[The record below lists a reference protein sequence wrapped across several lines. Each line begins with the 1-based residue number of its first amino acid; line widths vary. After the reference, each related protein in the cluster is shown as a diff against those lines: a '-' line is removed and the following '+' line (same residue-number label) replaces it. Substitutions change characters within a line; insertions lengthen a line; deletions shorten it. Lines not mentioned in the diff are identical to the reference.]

1 MSGVNPLEPTIKKVS
16 ITALAMLL
24 MAGLISNTACS
35 APSAPSP
42 TEAPAVNLP
51 SVDRSAGAG
60 ARASLNEITG
70 ELVLP
75 MSAYWYSDRENVIVN
90 SAVASL
96 IFDCVEEAGF
106 TVAPWGGG
114 GKALQDGRYGQWSR
128 KLAAKNGALPE
139 IRIIAGVLDEQPERP
154 VLSAEHQAAET
165 KCTNSVERAG
175 LPELLEGLVGDTS
188 VQNQITRNAVALTE
202 RDPEYLTFRQDWE
215 NCLAENGLA
224 LTEQGSWSL
233 QSGGTKEG
241 EIRVALLEV
250 DCKDSSGGARKPY
263 DILAE
268 YQAAQMKDHQA
279 ELNALAEEK
288 ADAVE
293 RAKQILRD
301 HGVADAR
308 L

>member
-1 MSGVNPLEPTIKKVS
+1 
-16 ITALAMLL
+16 
-24 MAGLISNTACS
+24 
-35 APSAPSP
+35 
-42 TEAPAVNLP
+42 
-51 SVDRSAGAG
+51 
-60 ARASLNEITG
+60 
-70 ELVLP
+70 
-75 MSAYWYSDRENVIVN
+75 MSAYWYSDRENVMVN

-96 IFDCVEEAGF
+96 IYDCVKEAGF

-114 GKALQDGRYGQWSR
+114 GKALQDRRYGQWSR
-128 KLAAKNGALPE
+128 KLAAKNGDLPE
-139 IRIIAGVLDEQPERP
+139 IRKIPGVMDEQPARP

-165 KCTNSVERAG
+165 TCSNSVGRAG
-175 LPELLEGLVGDTS
+175 LPELLDGLVGDDS

-215 NCLAENGLA
+215 NCLAEKGLK
-224 LTEQGSWSL
+224 LTEPGSWSP
-233 QSGGTKEG
+233 QSSGTKEDD
-241 EIRVALLEV
+241 IRVALLEV
-250 DCKDSSGGARKPY
+250 DCKDASGGARKPY

-288 ADAVE
+288 AAAVE

>member
-1 MSGVNPLEPTIKKVS
+1 MKPTIKKVS
-16 ITALAMLL
+16 TTTLAMAV
-24 MAGLISNTACS
+24 MAVVIATTACS
-35 APSAPSP
+35 APSVPTP
-42 TEAPAVNLP
+42 TEAPAISLP
-51 SVDRSAGAG
+51 PVDRSAGAG

-70 ELVLP
+70 ELLLP

-96 IFDCVEEAGF
+96 IFDCVREAGF

-114 GKALQDGRYGQWSR
+114 GKALQDARYGQWSR
-128 KLAAKNGALPE
+128 NLAARNGALLE
-139 IRIIAGVLDEQPERP
+139 IRKIPGVMDEQPDRP

-165 KCTNSVERAG
+165 KCTNSVGRAG

-215 NCLAENGLA
+215 NCLAENGVK
-224 LTEQGSWSL
+224 LTGPGSWSL
-233 QSGGTKEG
+233 QSSGTKED

-250 DCKDSSGGARKPY
+250 DCKDASGGARKPY

-268 YQAAQMKDHQA
+268 YQAAQIKDHQA
-279 ELNALAEEK
+279 ELNVLAEEK
-288 ADAVE
+288 AAAVE

-301 HGVADAR
+301 YGVADAR

>member
-1 MSGVNPLEPTIKKVS
+1 MST
-16 ITALAMLL
+16 TALAMLV
-24 MAGLISNTACS
+24 MAVLISNTACS
-35 APSAPSP
+35 APLAPSP
-42 TEAPAVNLP
+42 TETPAVSLP

-128 KLAAKNGALPE
+128 NLAAKNGALPE
-139 IRIIAGVLDEQPERP
+139 IRIIAGVMDEQPERP
-154 VLSAEHQAAET
+154 ALSAEHQAAET
-165 KCTNSVERAG
+165 KCTNSVGRAG

-202 RDPEYLTFRQDWE
+202 HDPEYLTFRQDWE

-233 QSGGTKEG
+233 QSSGTKED

>member
-42 TEAPAVNLP
+42 TEAPAVSLP

-139 IRIIAGVLDEQPERP
+139 IRKIAGVMDEQPERP

-165 KCTNSVERAG
+165 KCTNSVGRAG

-224 LTEQGSWSL
+224 ADWAGFVEPSIERNQGRRDTCCPP
-233 QSGGTKEG
+233 GG
-241 EIRVALLEV
+241 
-250 DCKDSSGGARKPY
+250 
-263 DILAE
+263 
-268 YQAAQMKDHQA
+268 
-279 ELNALAEEK
+279 
-288 ADAVE
+288 
-293 RAKQILRD
+293 
-301 HGVADAR
+301 
-308 L
+308 

>member
-1 MSGVNPLEPTIKKVS
+1 M
-16 ITALAMLL
+16 
-24 MAGLISNTACS
+24 
-35 APSAPSP
+35 
-42 TEAPAVNLP
+42 PA
-51 SVDRSAGAG
+51 VDRSAGAG
-60 ARASLNEITG
+60 ARASLNDATG
-70 ELVLP
+70 EVVLP
-75 MSAYWYSDRENVIVN
+75 MSAYWYSDRENVLVN

-96 IFDCVEEAGF
+96 IFDCVKNAGF

-114 GKALQDGRYGQWSR
+114 GKALQDSRYGQWSR
-128 KLAAKNGALPE
+128 TLAARNGAMPE
-139 IRIIAGVLDEQPERP
+139 IRKIPGVMDQQPERP
-154 VLSAEHQAAET
+154 KLSAEHQEVEAR
-165 KCTNSVERAG
+165 CTTSVGRAG

-188 VQNQITRNAVALTE
+188 IQNQISDIAVGLTE
-202 RDPEYLTFRQDWE
+202 RDPEYLAFRQSWE
-215 NCLAENGLA
+215 NCLAENGLT

-233 QSGGTKEG
+233 QSSGSKED
-241 EIRVALLEV
+241 EIRVALLGL